1 MREAGNASANTISVG
16 ISNVRAKYNEAWALC
31 IKWIYKPVLSLE
43 MGNEKR
49 EPNTKRRFGC
59 DKRAT
64 RNSAHQSKV
73 DNDDVGYLTFSSS
86 SCITQY
92 AVARCGFNWM
102 HARRKL
108 QLYQRHIKKYVY
120 ICPLFIWHFS
130 LCAVRAHCLSF
141 WSLYLS
147 HSINVTSML
156 RPKMLMRLY
165 THYMP
170 ICGLISAFVRI
181 WYVNCSH
188 ITQLIQNVIES
199 ELNMG
204 LNQSTWWTCTS
215 THTHWHIT
223 II

>member
-1 MREAGNASANTISVG
+1 MREAGSASANTISVG
-16 ISNVRAKYNEAWALC
+16 ISNVRAKYNEVWALC

-102 HARRKL
+102 HARESFNCIKDISSIICKYLSAFHLTFFTVCCARSLSLFLISVSFPLYKCHEHAETEDVDALIYTLYAHLRPHISFCTHLVRKL
-108 QLYQRHIKKYVY
+108 
-120 ICPLFIWHFS
+120 F
-130 LCAVRAHCLSF
+130 AH
-141 WSLYLS
+141 
-147 HSINVTSML
+147 
-156 RPKMLMRLY
+156 Y
-165 THYMP
+165 T
-170 ICGLISAFVRI
+170 VD
-181 WYVNCSH
+181 
-188 ITQLIQNVIES
+188 S
-199 ELNMG
+199 E
-204 LNQSTWWTCTS
+204 CD
-215 THTHWHIT
+215 
-223 II
+223 